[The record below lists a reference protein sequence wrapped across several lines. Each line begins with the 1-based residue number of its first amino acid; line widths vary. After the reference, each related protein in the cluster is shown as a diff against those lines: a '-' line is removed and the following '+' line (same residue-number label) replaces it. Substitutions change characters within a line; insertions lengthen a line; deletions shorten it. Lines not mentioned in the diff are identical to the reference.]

1 MRALPSKPVRA
12 LVDIVDIM
20 DHTSREILE
29 RKKEALQK
37 GDAEVSQEVGEG
49 KDIMSILG
57 QSHLAG

>member
-29 RKKEALQK
+29 RKEALQK

-49 KDIMSILG
+49 KDIMSVMCE
-57 QSHLAG
+57 

>member
-1 MRALPSKPVRA
+1 MRA
-12 LVDIVDIM
+12 LVDLVDIM

-49 KDIMSILG
+49 KDIMSVMCE
-57 QSHLAG
+57 